1 MSARSLGN
9 RLFGGLFVCV
19 VAALVVAAPAF
30 SSQSPFFL
38 DTHNQLWGATDS
50 SGKTYLFSGASGV
63 QLSVGEVD
71 PSGGGGE
78 IAVVRT
84 ANNRVLI
91 FNGNNNVVTKTRLS
105 AVDVAAGRGE
115 VFVRRSNDT
124 IAVLTLGALNP
135 DGTFSRAVTGTNA
148 RAVQMSVGFDFTTT
162 RDFLA
167 FRSPSNRVRF
177 MEVLAGVPEF
187 GSSDLSAV
195 DIVAGNQKE
204 TFIRR
209 PNNRIAVLT
218 IDTATAAGITLQT
231 PIERQRRAVEMGV
244 SRNNPAGNDFVA
256 FRALDNSVHFANFAP
271 GAPSSLSTFIA
282 VPDAVATQ
290 VVAAVTEIF
299 IRRPNDRVQYFT
311 LNAAG
316 TGITSSPLT
325 DMFASKL
332 RDTRFTLGPGVID
345 QIAAVK
351 GHRLFVSQNNAGGD
365 AIASF
370 FNTGLFVEKVGGFD
384 KFP

>member
-1 MSARSLGN
+1 MGN

-38 DTHNQLWGATDS
+38 DTQNQLWGATDS

-167 FRSPSNRVRF
+167 FRSPRNRVRF

-332 RDTRFTLGPGVID
+332 RDTRFTLGP
-345 QIAAVK
+345 
-351 GHRLFVSQNNAGGD
+351 
-365 AIASF
+365 ASS
-370 FNTGLFVEKVGGFD
+370 TRSR
-384 KFP
+384 P

>member
-1 MSARSLGN
+1 MGN
-9 RLFGGLFVCV
+9 RLLGGLFVCA
-19 VAALVVAAPAF
+19 VAALVAAAPAF

-38 DTHNQLWGATDS
+38 DTHNQLWAATDN
-50 SGKTYLFSGASGV
+50 SGKNYLFSGASGV

-84 ANNRVLI
+84 AKNRVLI
-91 FNGNNNVVTKTRLS
+91 FNGNNNVVTKTRLA
-105 AVDVAAGRGE
+105 AVDIAAGRGE
-115 VFVRRSNDT
+115 VFVRRPNDT

-135 DGTFSRAVTGTNA
+135 DGTFSRTVIGTNA
-148 RAVQMSVGFDFTTT
+148 RARQLSVGFDFTTT

-187 GSSDLSAV
+187 GSSDLTAIDV
-195 DIVAGNQKE
+195 VAGNQKE
-204 TFIRR
+204 TFLRR
-209 PNNRIAVLT
+209 HNNRIAVLT
-218 IDTATAAGITLQT
+218 IDTATAAGITLQA
-231 PIERQRRAVEMGV
+231 PIRRQRQAVEMGV
-244 SRNNPAGNDFVA
+244 SRNNPSGNDFVA

-271 GAPSSLSTFIA
+271 GAPSSLSAFMD
-282 VPDAVATQ
+282 VPGAVAKQ
-290 VVAAVTEIF
+290 VVAGVTEIF

-316 TGITSSPLT
+316 TGIASSPLT
-325 DMFASKL
+325 GMFAAKL

-345 QIAAVK
+345 QISAVN

-370 FNTGLFVEKVGGFD
+370 FNTGFFVEKVGGFD

>member
-1 MSARSLGN
+1 
-9 RLFGGLFVCV
+9 VCV

-50 SGKTYLFSGASGV
+50 SGKTYLFSGAAGV

-282 VPDAVATQ
+282 VPDAVGTQ

-370 FNTGLFVEKVGGFD
+370 FNTGFFVEKVGGFD